1 MRKITLLSLAFLLP
15 FGIMAQELP
24 LDFEVPE
31 DNNWS
36 SFNGAS
42 ATVVTD
48 PTDAANQVLELTSNG
63 ADFDGASINM
73 GTYIDLSDDSSNT
86 ITMEFW
92 TPDATTRTHL
102 LKLEGATNG
111 PAATELFF
119 DTSTSGWQTISIDFG
134 PGLAD
139 DYTILTLFADSG
151 VGNTATGTYY
161 IDDIDGPNGAVIPQ
175 DPEPAGPAPV
185 PNVPDSEVYSIYNDT
200 NGFST
205 SFPVAYTFGTLSG
218 EPDLD
223 PSATENKA
231 LKFNFG
237 VAGWGQGEG
246 GPDDVSAYDFVSFDY
261 WAGPS
266 VVGFDFVLISNDG
279 GVTEHKLQVSIDE
292 PIVNGAWTKIQVPM
306 SFFTNLGF
314 ADTALFQ
321 WKVSPLN
328 DSVDNSGI
336 VYIDNVLLTQNQL
349 SNENFEEVSFNVY
362 PNPAVNAW
370 NIQTNNA
377 NIISVDIFNTLGRL
391 VKSVEVNNSEA
402 RVEVEANELSS
413 GIYFA
418 RINAQ
423 GNNAQTI
430 KLIKQ

>member
-31 DNNWS
+31 DDNWGA
-36 SFNGAS
+36 FNGAT

-63 ADFDGASINM
+63 VDFDGASINL
-73 GTYIDLSDDSSNT
+73 GTYIDLSDDSNNT

-92 TPDATTRTHL
+92 TPDATPRTHL
-102 LKLEGATNG
+102 LKLEGASNG
-111 PAATELFF
+111 PAATELLF
-119 DTSTSGWQTISIDFG
+119 DTNAAGWQTVSIDFG

-139 DYTILTLFADSG
+139 DYPILVLFADSG
-151 VGNTATGTYY
+151 AGNTATGTYY
-161 IDDIDGPNGAVIPQ
+161 IDDIDGPNGAVIAA

-185 PNVPDSEVYSIYNDT
+185 PNVPDSEVYSIYNDS

-261 WAGPS
+261 WAGPT

-292 PIVNGAWTKIQVPM
+292 PIVNETWTKVQVPM

-328 DSVDNSGI
+328 DSVDNDGI
-336 VYIDNVLLTQNQL
+336 VYIDNVLLTQNSL
-349 SNENFEEVSFNVY
+349 SADDFDLASFTAY
-362 PNPAVNAW
+362 PNPTQNQW
-370 NIQTNNA
+370 NIETTNA
-377 NIISVDIFNTLGRL
+377 NIQSVDIFNTLGRL
-391 VKSVEVNNSEA
+391 VKSVNVSNSDVTIDA
-402 RVEVEANELSS
+402 SDLSS

-418 RINAQ
+418 KINSSN
-423 GNNAQTI
+423 NNAQTI

>member
-1 MRKITLLSLAFLLP
+1 MRKITLLCLAFLLP
-15 FGIMAQELP
+15 FGIMAQEMP

-31 DNNWS
+31 DDTWS
-36 SFNGAS
+36 TFNGAT

-48 PTDAANQVLELTSNG
+48 PTDATNQVLELTSNG
-63 ADFDGASINM
+63 VDFDGASINM
-73 GTYIDLSDDSSNT
+73 GTYIDLSDDSNNT

-111 PAATELFF
+111 PAATELYF
-119 DTSTSGWQTISIDFG
+119 DTTTAGWQTVSIDFG
-134 PGLAD
+134 SGLAD
-139 DYTILTLFADSG
+139 DYSILTLFADSG
-151 VGNTATGTYY
+151 VGNTETGTYY
-161 IDDIDGPNGAVIPQ
+161 IDDIDGPNGAVIPV
-175 DPEPAGPAPV
+175 DPIPAGPAPV
-185 PNVPDSEVYSIYNDT
+185 PNVPDSEVYSIYNDS

-205 SFPVAYTFGTLSG
+205 TFPVAYTFGTLSG

-261 WAGPS
+261 WAGAD
-266 VVGFDFVLISNDG
+266 VVGFDFVMISDDG
-279 GVTEHKLQVSIDE
+279 GVSEYKYQISIQE
-292 PIVNGAWTKIQVPM
+292 PIVNETWTKVEIPM
-306 SFFTNLGF
+306 SYFTNLGF

-328 DSVDNSGI
+328 DSVDNDGI
-336 VYIDNVLLTQNQL
+336 VYMDNVLITQNSL
-349 SNENFEEVSFNVY
+349 STNNFDVTSFSAY
-362 PNPAVNAW
+362 PNPTNDAW
-370 NIQTNNA
+370 NIETNNS
-377 NIISVDIFNTLGRL
+377 NIQTVEIFNTLGRL
-391 VKSVEVNNSEA
+391 VKSVDVNNSDVRIDA
-402 RVEVEANELSS
+402 SELSS

-418 RINAQ
+418 KVNSQ

>member
-1 MRKITLLSLAFLLP
+1 MKKITLLCLAFILP
-15 FGIMAQELP
+15 FGIVAQELP
-24 LDFEVPE
+24 LDFEVAE
-31 DNNWS
+31 DDSWS
-36 SFNGAS
+36 AFNGA
-42 ATVVTD
+42 TVGVVTD
-48 PTDAANQVLELTSNG
+48 PTDATNNVLELTSNG

-73 GTYIDLSDDSSNT
+73 STYVDLSDDSNNT
-86 ITMEFW
+86 MTFEFW

-102 LKLEGATNG
+102 LKFEGATNG
-111 PAATELFF
+111 PAATELYF
-119 DTSTSGWQTISIDFG
+119 DTSASGWQTVSVDFG

-139 DYTILTLFADSG
+139 DYAIMVLFADSG

-161 IDDIDGPNGAVIPQ
+161 IDDIDGPNGAVVPT
-175 DPEPAGPAPV
+175 DPIPAGPAPI
-185 PNVPDSEVYSIYNDT
+185 PSVPDSQVYSIYNDS

-205 SFPVAYTFGTLSG
+205 TFPVAYTFGTLSG

-223 PSATENKA
+223 PSATVNRA

-266 VVGFDFVLISNDG
+266 VVGFDFVMISNSG
-279 GVTEHKLQVSIDE
+279 GVTEHKYQISIQE
-292 PIVNGAWTKIQVPM
+292 PVVNGAWTKVEIPM

-314 ADTALFQ
+314 SDTAFFQ

-328 DSVDNSGI
+328 DSVDNDGI
-336 VYIDNVLLTQNQL
+336 VYLDNVLLTQNSL
-349 SNENFEEVSFNVY
+349 STNNFDVDSFSAY
-362 PNPAVNAW
+362 PNPTRDAW
-370 NIQTNNA
+370 SIQTNN
-377 NIISVDIFNTLGRL
+377 SDIQTIEVYNTLGRL
-391 VKSVEVNNSEA
+391 VKTVNANNSEVRIDA
-402 RVEVEANELSS
+402 SELSS

-418 RINAQ
+418 KISSQNA
-423 GNNAQTI
+423 NTNTI